1 MAEERGRTF
10 LVAVDEGDESSYA
23 LSWCLKNVVCDRNPK
38 DTIVLLYAK
47 PARVVYAAMDATG
60 YMFAPDFITTMD
72 GYGNEVA
79 RSVMDTAKQVCNS
92 LNDQVKVETMVEHG
106 DPRDVICE
114 VADKLKVD
122 CLIIGSHGYGAI
134 KGELLG
140 SVSNH
145 CAQNV
150 KCPVLIV
157 KKPKPD
163 GAHHHH

>member
-23 LSWCLKNVVCDRNPK
+23 LSWCLKNVVCDRNTK
-38 DTIVLLYAK
+38 DTIVLLEAGSS
-47 PARVVYAAMDATG
+47 RLRRHG
-60 YMFAPDFITTMD
+60 CNR
-72 GYGNEVA
+72 YGNEVA
-79 RSVMDTAKQVCNS
+79 RSVMDKAKQVCNS